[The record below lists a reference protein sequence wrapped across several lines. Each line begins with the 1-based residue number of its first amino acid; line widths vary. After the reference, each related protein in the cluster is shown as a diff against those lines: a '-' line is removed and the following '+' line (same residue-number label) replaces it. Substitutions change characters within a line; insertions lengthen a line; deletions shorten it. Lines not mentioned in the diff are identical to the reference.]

1 MVRTTKENP
10 VASRSDVRA
19 RMVSAGE
26 DLLSQRGYGV
36 TMLDVIERAEAPRGS
51 IYYHFPNGKLELAIE
66 VAEKVRREVDE
77 LVSYHSR
84 KIAEPVAFLQKLVD
98 HHRKRLVNSGYEL
111 GCPLMGII
119 TSGDVESPELQA
131 AIDGAFAAWIGA
143 IGRELATKGLTEAQA
158 NQLAALLV
166 SGVEGCIVVARAK
179 QSNAPFAEFS
189 KSIPL
194 LVAGVLAA
202 DAA

>member
-1 MVRTTKENP
+1 
-10 VASRSDVRA
+10 
-19 RMVSAGE
+19 MVSAGE

-66 VAEKVRREVDE
+66 VADKVRREVDD
-77 LVSYHSR
+77 LVTYHSR
-84 KIAEPVAFLQKLVD
+84 KIAQPIPFLQKLVD

-119 TSGDVESPELQA
+119 TSGDVESPALQE
-131 AIDGAFAAWIGA
+131 AINQAFVVWIGS
-143 IGRELATKGLTEAQA
+143 ISRELVAKGLTEAQA
-158 NQLAALLV
+158 GQLASLLV

-179 QSNAPFAEFS
+179 QNGTPFAEFS

-194 LVAGVLAA
+194 LVAGVLGA

>member
-1 MVRTTKENP
+1 
-10 VASRSDVRA
+10 VASRTDVRG
-19 RMVSAGE
+19 RMISAGE

-84 KIAEPVAFLQKLVD
+84 RIAEPIPFLQKLVD
-98 HHRKRLVNSGYEL
+98 HHRKRLVNSGFEL

-119 TSGDVESPELQA
+119 TSGDVESPELLA
-131 AIDGAFAAWIGA
+131 AINEAFAVWIGS
-143 IGRELATKGLTEAQA
+143 ISRELVAKGLTEAQG
-158 NQLAALLV
+158 NQLASLLV

-179 QSNAPFAEFS
+179 QNGAPFAEFS

-202 DAA
+202 G

>member
-1 MVRTTKENP
+1 M
-10 VASRSDVRA
+10 ASRTDVRA

-66 VAEKVRREVDE
+66 VADKVRREVDE
-77 LVSYHSR
+77 LVTYHSR
-84 KIAEPVAFLQKLVD
+84 KIAEPIPFLQKLVD

-119 TSGDVESPELQA
+119 TSGDIESPELQA
-131 AIDGAFAAWIGA
+131 AITAAFTVWIGA
-143 IGRELATKGLTEAQA
+143 ISRELVAKGLTEAQG
-158 NQLAALLV
+158 NQLASLLV

-179 QSNAPFAEFS
+179 QSSVPFTDFS